1 MAKFKYYKLHK
12 LKYMEKLKIDT
23 KDRRILDILDKTP
36 NASLSEI
43 AKKVGTS
50 KQVVEYRISKLIQQ
64 KTIYSFFTI
73 VNLGKLG
80 YSLFRAHI
88 KLKNVSEE
96 EYDEFA
102 KTLFQKYPTFW
113 VAFVSGSFDI
123 IVDIWAKSIVEFSEL
138 FGNILHKNK
147 RIIYSYEYFP
157 MLSLDIYSY
166 GYFLDDI
173 RERRKTPIF
182 LQSLP
187 QKIDKTD
194 IKILDFIKSNSRSTY
209 EEVGRKVGL
218 TRNAVKNRIINLEKR
233 EVISGRH
240 IMVNFKHFNRMSYK
254 IFVAYDYSKINE
266 EQELLNYLK
275 QIPGILAHA
284 KLLGKWDLDI
294 ELQPHN
300 AKELQQFL
308 IQLRNKFKI
317 IRDYEL
323 IQILDDYGLN
333 FLPRNLF
340 R

>member
-1 MAKFKYYKLHK
+1 
-12 LKYMEKLKIDT
+12 MENIKIDT
-23 KDRRILDILDKTP
+23 KDKRILDILDKAP
-36 NASLSEI
+36 NTFLSEI
-43 AKKVGTS
+43 AKKVRTS
-50 KQVVEYRISKLIQQ
+50 KQVVEYRVNKLVQQ

-73 VNLGKLG
+73 INLGQLG

-96 EYDEFA
+96 DYNNFA
-102 KTLFQKYPTFW
+102 KTLFQNYPTFW

-123 IVDIWAKSIVEFSEL
+123 IVDIWAKSIKEFSEL
-138 FGNILHKNK
+138 FRKILYKNK

-157 MLSLDIYSY
+157 ILSLDIYSY
-166 GYFLDDI
+166 GYFLEDMTG
-173 RERRKTPIF
+173 RRKTPIF
-182 LQSLP
+182 LQSMP
-187 QKIDKTD
+187 EKIDKTD
-194 IKILDFIKSNSRSTY
+194 IKILEFIKSNSRSTY
-209 EEVGRKVGL
+209 EEIGRKVGL
-218 TRNAVKNRIINLEKR
+218 TRNAVKNRIVNLEKR

-240 IMVNFKHFNRMSYK
+240 MMVNFKHFNRMSYK

-266 EQELLNYLK
+266 EPEFLDYLGK
-275 QIPGILAHA
+275 IPGILATA

-294 ELQPHN
+294 ELQPHD

-317 IRDYEL
+317 IKDYEI

-333 FLPRNLF
+333 FFPENVF